1 MDIAL
6 HPDFTN
12 NPYIYAFVVV
22 DPSGAADLS
31 GNAGLDGAGNRYAQV
46 LRFTA
51 NAATGYTTVVPGSE
65 VVLAGR
71 AGRSLE
77 DISGGGWDDFTSP
90 AFAGDTSSERY
101 INTGAP
107 SQTIIDGF
115 KQDYIK
121 VDSASHAGGALTFL
135 PDGALFVSVGDGT
148 AFDYADPRTPDVQ
161 SLDSLAGKILRI
173 DPITGRG
180 LTDNP
185 FAGTGASLD
194 TNRAKVWQYGLRNAF
209 STAFDEEGRLFMTDT
224 GWNSYEMI
232 KLGGP
237 GTNFGWPYYEGGDG
251 GELLETPNYR
261 DFDSARAFYDAVS
274 RDDIEI
280 TPAFRAFSHNSS
292 DPGFQ
297 VQAITGGDAIY
308 TGGVYPSAF
317 RDDFFFTDLSGREV
331 YTVDVNDRTS
341 LKFLYQGGDAVPIDF
356 VQGPDA
362 YVYYADIVAGQI
374 GRLEITGG
382 PPPPPP
388 PGGVPTS
395 TTIGTGPDA
404 LVLRVSQDAYQ
415 GSALFTVSVD
425 GVQVN
430 GTLTASALRGSGGTD
445 TVTVLGDW
453 GPGSHTATVDFLNDA
468 YGGSPAADRNLYLEG
483 ATYNGATVA
492 GATATFEREGPQ
504 GFGITDPSPL
514 G

>member
-22 DPSGAADLS
+22 DPGGAADLS

-101 INTGAP
+101 INTSAP
-107 SQTIIDGF
+107 SQAVIDGF

-121 VDSASHAGGALTFL
+121 VDSASHAGGALTFW

-232 KLGGP
+232 KLGGRGP
-237 GTNFGWPYYEGGDG
+237 TSAGPTTKAATAASCWKRRTTAISTPPARSTTRSTGT
-251 GELLETPNYR
+251 TSR
-261 DFDSARAFYDAVS
+261 SRRRSARSPTTAPTRAS
-274 RDDIEI
+274 RCRRSPGETRS
-280 TPAFRAFSHNSS
+280 TPGACTHRPSETTSS
-292 DPGFQ
+292 SRISPG
-297 VQAITGGDAIY
+297 A
-308 TGGVYPSAF
+308 
-317 RDDFFFTDLSGREV
+317 R
-331 YTVDVNDRTS
+331 
-341 LKFLYQGGDAVPIDF
+341 
-356 VQGPDA
+356 
-362 YVYYADIVAGQI
+362 
-374 GRLEITGG
+374 
-382 PPPPPP
+382 
-388 PGGVPTS
+388 S
-395 TTIGTGPDA
+395 T
-404 LVLRVSQDAYQ
+404 RSM
-415 GSALFTVSVD
+415 
-425 GVQVN
+425 
-430 GTLTASALRGSGGTD
+430 
-445 TVTVLGDW
+445 
-453 GPGSHTATVDFLNDA
+453 
-468 YGGSPAADRNLYLEG
+468 
-483 ATYNGATVA
+483 
-492 GATATFEREGPQ
+492 
-504 GFGITDPSPL
+504 
-514 G
+514 